1 MAEATIISKWYVD
14 NVLTDVTSMVLSDPT
29 AAFGVQRND
38 TLATVVADGTAMT
51 KIATGIYR
59 HRFTEPAAGLVYR
72 YWIETVY
79 LSATYFQEENLVGG
93 TDVSSSKT
101 AAVQRMLVLCGLEAS
116 VTNTNSRNALKA
128 EEFID
133 REDIEVQTLGWP
145 ENTEHKVVI
154 SKDSSDNT
162 ISTDEFGT
170 DVLAIYPRKG
180 GFSQEMKIVRR
191 GNNLW
196 REDWSQSS
204 GTTMVNTFDG
214 DIDMTKIR
222 QLVFSDLPEYL
233 TRFIIARAARQFYI
247 ANGSKQIED
256 SRRQQEVR
264 QHIEQE
270 YLYAKAE
277 AEQTEGLTSNPRTFM
292 NSPLARTI
300 MGGRAWR

>member
-1 MAEATIISKWYVD
+1 
-14 NVLTDVTSMVLSDPT
+14 
-29 AAFGVQRND
+29 
-38 TLATVVADGTAMT
+38 
-51 KIATGIYR
+51 
-59 HRFTEPAAGLVYR
+59 
-72 YWIETVY
+72 
-79 LSATYFQEENLVGG
+79 
-93 TDVSSSKT
+93 
-101 AAVQRMLVLCGLEAS
+101 MLVLCGLEAS
-116 VTNTNSRNALKA
+116 VSNTNSRNAVKA

-133 REDIEVQTLGWP
+133 REDVEVQALGWP
-145 ENTEHKVVI
+145 ENTEHKVTI
-154 SKDSSDNT
+154 TPDSSDKT

-191 GNNLW
+191 GLNLW

-222 QLVFSDLPEYL
+222 QLDFSDLPEYL

-292 NSPLARTI
+292 NGPLARTI
-300 MGGRAWR
+300 RGGRPWR